1 MPYSMCSKEQ
11 TEGRNETGNRS
22 NHVYGMAPLR
32 MRVETIC
39 DDWRACVAF
48 VIALIVAILAAVT
61 VLAKYND
68 K

>member
-1 MPYSMCSKEQ
+1 
-11 TEGRNETGNRS
+11 
-22 NHVYGMAPLR
+22 V
-32 MRVETIC
+32 V
-39 DDWRACVAF
+39 F